1 MGLFDKFFPPKK
13 TLYDK
18 VIETATP
25 LVINGY
31 RQIARQRNCAPTAK
45 TSDQKIIE
53 IYQKVLT
60 RFQEASA
67 KKGEKIPAKTLNYI
81 ALGFMQVYET
91 SGEKFMNEHLDYEI
105 MKYHM
110 QGLRKDYIGKEI
122 NLF

>member
-13 TLYDK
+13 TLYDN
-18 VIETATP
+18 VIETVTP

-67 KKGEKIPAKTLNYI
+67 KKVKEFQQRHLTISLWV
-81 ALGFMQVYET
+81 LCRFMKRLAT
-91 SGEKFMNEHLDYEI
+91 NSWMNILT
-105 MKYHM
+105 MKS
-110 QGLRKDYIGKEI
+110 
-122 NLF
+122 